1 MKQLLYIIGICL
13 VALSCERRELT
24 YDYSPYCEVVVNVD
38 WSNMDETPTGM
49 TIRAYP
55 QDGGEPTVLQSNTI
69 TSGTLKLPAGVY
81 NILVFNQIPSDFG
94 TVGFRGL
101 DKWETA
107 EVYAAEQTST
117 ASWTTSKSDAS
128 VVKEPEDVAVATYLD
143 VEICEDCINKSTE
156 QYKLTGERIVIATLD
171 LKPKVVVKR
180 TLVRVKVDG
189 ISNLLSTRAVLT
201 GMADGYNFSTQQSTE
216 TYVSHTLESW
226 TIEDYEYGEQYGETN
241 VYFMSFGLPETIT
254 STRASDDWSGSIY
267 LQMLLVDNKTI
278 VEHTADITKRTS
290 SIEEDEESKAD
301 DETDTDV
308 DVDVETNI
316 TVEVGFSDD
325 PDDAIPSLPDVQPE
339 GSSSSGFDATVEDW
353 GDEQSY
359 DLPV

>member
-1 MKQLLYIIGICL
+1 MKKLLYIIGICL

-24 YDYSPYCEVVVNVD
+24 YDYSPYCEVLVNVD
-38 WSNMDETPTGM
+38 WSNMSETPTGM

-94 TVGFRGL
+94 TVEFRGL

-117 ASWTTSKSDAS
+117 ASWTASKSDDAL
-128 VVKEPEDVAVATYLD
+128 VVREPEDVAVATYLD

-189 ISNLLSTRAVLT
+189 ISNLLSTRAVL
-201 GMADGYNFSTQQSTE
+201 
-216 TYVSHTLESW
+216 
-226 TIEDYEYGEQYGETN
+226 
-241 VYFMSFGLPETIT
+241 
-254 STRASDDWSGSIY
+254 
-267 LQMLLVDNKTI
+267 
-278 VEHTADITKRTS
+278 
-290 SIEEDEESKAD
+290 
-301 DETDTDV
+301 
-308 DVDVETNI
+308 
-316 TVEVGFSDD
+316 
-325 PDDAIPSLPDVQPE
+325 
-339 GSSSSGFDATVEDW
+339 
-353 GDEQSY
+353 
-359 DLPV
+359 